1 MFVATCFL
9 IMPLKCIMAL
19 EGERN
24 VMYGQFK
31 FLFSPLQIGKVTVP
45 NRISFSSHLTNL
57 AENNLP
63 SERQMYYWAA
73 RARGGAGLIVTEEQS
88 VHPTD
93 HAYEKLIDAWN
104 PEVIPGYRRVC
115 RAVHEFETK
124 VFAQLN
130 HNGGQGDGSYSRL
143 PVWGPSPVP
152 DFMFREVPKE
162 MEIEDIKEVTEA
174 FCTAAT
180 HVREGGFDGIELQ
193 LGHSSLLRQFL
204 SPLTNL
210 RGDDYGGSLDNRMR
224 LPLEVIDAVRKTI
237 GADYTLGIRLCAD
250 EMVQGGLT
258 LDDVKEI
265 AGHFE
270 AAGNIDFIDLSL
282 ATFYNLYLVGAT
294 MHTPLGYTIP
304 LAAGIK
310 SVVNLP
316 VFCTGRIN
324 DPVMAERVLA
334 DGQADMIGMV
344 RAQICDPELANKAK
358 EGRLEEIRYCVAD
371 NQGCY
376 GRVGLN
382 KTIGCIQN
390 PHIGFEKERNAE
402 VIKPALIKKKVLI
415 IGGGPAG
422 LRAAEVA
429 ARRGHRVT
437 LYEKQDKLGGQVNIA
452 ALGAGREEL
461 KSVIRNSENQLKLLP
476 VEIVLNKEVT
486 PEFILGQ
493 NPDCI
498 IVATGA
504 LPKPCTLL
512 GGNGPAVFNVWQVL
526 TGEAKAGEKV
536 LFIDNDGHH
545 QATATVE
552 FLLDHGSKVH
562 IVTNSPTIGSEL
574 GPTQDSYLTHQRLA
588 QKGITFTPDFAVTE
602 IQGTAVKGLN
612 YYNNE
617 WHTFDGYDTVVYAM
631 GNQVEDALYRALK
644 GKVKEMYR
652 IGDCVAPRKID
663 MAVLEGDK
671 VARMI

>member
-1 MFVATCFL
+1 
-9 IMPLKCIMAL
+9 
-19 EGERN
+19 
-24 VMYGQFK
+24 MYGQFK
-31 FLFSPLQIGKVTVP
+31 YLFSPLRIGSTTVP
-45 NRISFSSHLTNL
+45 NRISFSAHLTNL
-57 AENNLP
+57 SEHNLP
-63 SERQMYYWAA
+63 SERYMYYLAE
-73 RARGGAGLIVTEEQS
+73 RAKGGAGLIITEEQS

-93 HAYEKLIDAWN
+93 RSYEKLIDAYK
-104 PEVIPGYRRVC
+104 PEVVPGYRKIC
-115 RAVHEFETK
+115 RAVHEYETK
-124 VFAQLN
+124 IFAQLN

-143 PVWGPSPVP
+143 PVLGPSPVP

-162 MEIEDIKEVTEA
+162 MEIEDIKEVTDS
-174 FCTAAT
+174 FGKAAT

-193 LGHSSLLRQFL
+193 IGHSSLMRQFL

-210 RGDDYGGSLDNRMR
+210 RTDDYGGSLENRMR
-224 LPLEVIDAVRKTI
+224 FPLEVIAAVRRTV
-237 GADYTLGIRLCAD
+237 GPDCTLGIRLCAD

-258 LDDVKEI
+258 LEDVKEI
-265 AGHFE
+265 ARRFE
-270 AAGNIDFIDLSL
+270 ASRNIDFIDLTL

-310 SVVNLP
+310 SVVSLP

-324 DPVMAERVLA
+324 DPVMAEKVLA

-344 RAQICDPELANKAK
+344 RAQICDPAMANKAK
-358 EGRLEEIRYCVAD
+358 EERLEEIRFCVAD

-382 KTIGCIQN
+382 KSIGCIQN
-390 PHIGFEKERNAE
+390 PHIGFEKERGADF
-402 VIKPALIKKKVLI
+402 IKTTPLKKKVMI
-415 IGGGPAG
+415 VGGGPAG

-429 ARRGHRVT
+429 ACRGHHVT
-437 LYEKQDKLGGQVNIA
+437 LYEKADRLGGQVNIA

-461 KSVIRNSENQLKLLP
+461 KAVIRNAENQLKLLP
-476 VEIVLNKEVT
+476 VKIILNQEVT
-486 PEFILGQ
+486 ADFVLKQ
-493 NPDCI
+493 NPDVV

-504 LPKPCTLL
+504 LPKPCTLPGA
-512 GGNGPAVFNVWQVL
+512 GGPGIFNVWQVL
-526 TGEAKAGEKV
+526 TGEGKVGKKV

-552 FLLDHGSKVH
+552 FLVDHGSKVH

-574 GPTQDSYLTHQRLA
+574 GPTQDSYLAHQRLA
-588 QKGITFTPDFAVTE
+588 QKGVTFTPDFAVTE
-602 IQGTAVKGLN
+602 IQGVAVKGLN
-612 YYNNE
+612 YYSNE
-617 WHTFDGYDTVVYAM
+617 WHTFSDFDSVVYAM
-631 GNQVEDALYRALK
+631 GSRVEDALYKALK
-644 GKVKEMYR
+644 GKVKELYR

-663 MAVLEGDK
+663 MAILEGDK

>member
-1 MFVATCFL
+1 
-9 IMPLKCIMAL
+9 
-19 EGERN
+19 
-24 VMYGQFK
+24 MYGQFK
-31 FLFSPLQIGKVTVP
+31 FLYSPLRIGNTTVP
-45 NRISFSSHLTNL
+45 NRISFSAHLTNL

-63 SERQMYYWAA
+63 SERQMYYLAE
-73 RARGGAGLIVTEEQS
+73 RAKGGAGLIITEEQS

-93 HAYEKLIDAWN
+93 RAYEKLIDAYK
-104 PEVIPGYRRVC
+104 PEVIPGYRRIC

-124 VFAQLN
+124 IFAQLN
-130 HNGGQGDGSYSRL
+130 HNGAQGDGRYSRL
-143 PVWGPSPVP
+143 PVLGPSPVP

-162 MEIEDIKEVTEA
+162 MEIEDIKDITSS
-174 FCTAAT
+174 FCKSAV

-193 LGHSSLLRQFL
+193 IGHSSLMRQFL

-210 RGDDYGGSLDNRMR
+210 RTDDYGGSLENRMHF
-224 LPLEVIDAVRKTI
+224 PLEVIAAVRKTV

-250 EMVQGGLT
+250 EMVPGGLT

-265 AGHFE
+265 ARRFE
-270 AAGNIDFIDLSL
+270 ASGNIDFVDLTL

-310 SVVNLP
+310 SVVKLP

-344 RAQICDPELANKAK
+344 RAQICDPEMANKAK

-382 KTIGCIQN
+382 QSIGCIQN
-390 PHIGFEKERNAE
+390 PAIGDEKERGIGTLKQAP
-402 VIKPALIKKKVLI
+402 VKKKVLI
-415 IGGGPAG
+415 VGGGPAG

-437 LYEKQDKLGGQVNIA
+437 LCEKQDRLGGQVNIA

-461 KSVIRNSENQLKLLP
+461 KSVIRNAEKQLKLLP
-476 VEIVLNKEVT
+476 VRIVLNKEVNVNFVL
-486 PEFILGQ
+486 EQ
-493 NPDCI
+493 NPDVVI
-498 IVATGA
+498 IATGA
-504 LPKPCTLL
+504 LPKPCSLP
-512 GGNGPAVFNVWQVL
+512 GGSGRTVFNVWQVL
-526 TGEAKAGEKV
+526 TGEAKVGKKV

-552 FLLDHGSKVH
+552 FLADRGCKVH

-574 GPTQDSYLTHQRLA
+574 GPSQDSYLTHQRLA
-588 QKGITFTPDFAVTE
+588 QKGVTFTPDFAVTE

-612 YYNNE
+612 FYNNE
-617 WHTFDGYDTVVYAM
+617 WRTFEGYDSIVYAM
-631 GNQVEDALYRALK
+631 GSCVDDALYQALK
-644 GKVKEMYR
+644 GKVKELYR
-652 IGDCVAPRKID
+652 IGDCLAPRKID
-663 MAVLEGDK
+663 MAILEGDK
-671 VARMI
+671 VGRMI

>member
-1 MFVATCFL
+1 
-9 IMPLKCIMAL
+9 
-19 EGERN
+19 
-24 VMYGQFK
+24 MYGQFK
-31 FLFSPLQIGKVTVP
+31 YLFSPLQIGKITVP
-45 NRISFSSHLTNL
+45 NRISFSAHLTNL
-57 AENNLP
+57 AERNLP
-63 SERQMYYWAA
+63 SERYMYYLAE
-73 RARGGAGLIVTEEQS
+73 RAKGGAGLIITEEQS

-93 HAYEKLIDAWN
+93 HAYEKLIDAYK
-104 PEVIPGYRRVC
+104 PEVVPGYRRIC
-115 RAVHEFETK
+115 RAIHEYETK
-124 VFAQLN
+124 IFAQLN

-143 PVWGPSPVP
+143 PVLGPSPVP

-162 MEIEDIKEVTEA
+162 MEIDDIREVTEY
-174 FCTAAT
+174 FCRVAT

-193 LGHSSLLRQFL
+193 IGHSSLMRQFL

-210 RGDDYGGSLDNRMR
+210 RTDDYGGSLENRMR
-224 LPLEVIDAVRKTI
+224 FPLEVIAAVRETV
-237 GADYTLGIRLCAD
+237 GEDFTLGIRLCAD

-258 LDDVKEI
+258 LDDTREM
-265 AGHFE
+265 ARRFE
-270 AAGNIDFIDLSL
+270 ASKNIDFIDLSL

-334 DGQADMIGMV
+334 NGQADMVGMV
-344 RAQICDPELANKAK
+344 RAQICDPGMANKAK
-358 EGRLEEIRYCVAD
+358 EGRLEEIRFCVAD

-382 KTIGCIQN
+382 KNIGCIQN
-390 PHIGFEKERNAE
+390 PNIGFEKERGTGS
-402 VIKPALIKKKVLI
+402 IKPAPLKKKVLI
-415 IGGGPAG
+415 VGGGPAG

-429 ARRGHRVT
+429 ARRGHKVT
-437 LYEKQDKLGGQVNIA
+437 LYEKKDRLGGQVNIA

-476 VEIVLNKEVT
+476 VEIILNKEVT
-486 PEFILGQ
+486 LDFVLEQ
-493 NPDCI
+493 NPDVVI
-498 IVATGA
+498 IATGA
-504 LPKPCTLL
+504 LPKKCTLL
-512 GGNGPAVFNVWQVL
+512 GGDGPNIFNVWQVL
-526 TGEAKAGEKV
+526 TGEGQTGEKV

-552 FLLDHGSKVH
+552 FLADRGKKVH

-588 QKGITFTPDFAVTE
+588 QKGVTFTPDFAVVE
-602 IQGTAVKGLN
+602 IKGVEVKGLN
-612 YYNNE
+612 FYSNE
-617 WHTFDGYDTVVYAM
+617 WHTFTDFNSVVYAM
-631 GNQVEDALYRALK
+631 GNRVEDGLYKALK
-644 GKVKEMYR
+644 GRVKELYR
-652 IGDCVAPRKID
+652 IGDCLAPRKID
-663 MAVLEGDK
+663 MAILEGDK
-671 VARMI
+671 VGRMI

>member
-1 MFVATCFL
+1 
-9 IMPLKCIMAL
+9 
-19 EGERN
+19 
-24 VMYGQFK
+24 MYGQFK
-31 FLFSPLQIGKVTVP
+31 YLFSPLQIGKIVVP
-45 NRISFSSHLTNL
+45 NRISFSAHLTNL
-57 AENNLP
+57 AEINLP
-63 SERQMYYWAA
+63 SERQMYYLAE
-73 RARGGAGLIVTEEQS
+73 RAKGGAGLIITEEQS

-93 HAYEKLIDAWN
+93 HAYEKLIDAYK
-104 PEVIPGYRRVC
+104 PEVVNGYRRIC
-115 RAVHEFETK
+115 RAVHEYETK
-124 VFAQLN
+124 IFTQLN

-143 PVWGPSPVP
+143 PVLGPSPVP

-162 MEIEDIKEVTEA
+162 MEIEDIREIIA
-174 FCTAAT
+174 YFCRAAS

-193 LGHSSLLRQFL
+193 IGHSSLVRQFL

-210 RGDDYGGSLDNRMR
+210 RTDDYGGTLENRMR
-224 LPLEVIDAVRKTI
+224 FPLEVIAAVRATV
-237 GADYTLGIRLCAD
+237 GSDYTLGIRLCAD

-258 LDDVKEI
+258 LDDIKEI
-265 AGHFE
+265 ARRFE
-270 AAGNIDFIDLSL
+270 SAQNIDFIDLTL

-334 DGQADMIGMV
+334 NGQADMIGMV
-344 RAQICDPELANKAK
+344 RAQICDPEMANKAR
-358 EGRLEEIRYCVAD
+358 EGRLEEIRFCVAD

-382 KTIGCIQN
+382 KSIGCIQN
-390 PHIGFEKERNAE
+390 PNIGFEKERGAGS
-402 VIKPALIKKKVLI
+402 IKPAPLKKNVMI
-415 IGGGPAG
+415 VGGGPAG
-422 LRAAEVA
+422 LRAAEIS
-429 ARRGHRVT
+429 ARRGHKVT
-437 LYEKQDKLGGQVNIA
+437 LYEKADRLGGQVNIA

-461 KSVIRNSENQLKLLP
+461 KAVIRNSENQLKLLP
-476 VEIVLNKEVT
+476 VEIVLNKEATVD
-486 PEFILGQ
+486 FILGQ
-493 NPDCI
+493 NPDVVI
-498 IVATGA
+498 IATGA
-504 LPKPCTLL
+504 LPKPCTLP
-512 GGNGPAVFNVWQVL
+512 GADGPNIFNVWQVL
-526 TGEAKAGEKV
+526 TGEGKVGKKV

-552 FLLDHGSKVH
+552 FLADRGRKVH

-588 QKGITFTPDFAVTE
+588 QKGVTFTPDFAVVE
-602 IQGTAVKGLN
+602 IKGVAVKGLN
-612 YYNNE
+612 YYSNE
-617 WHTFDGYDTVVYAM
+617 WHTFSDYDSVVYAM
-631 GNQVEDALYRALK
+631 GNRVEDGLYKALK
-644 GKVKEMYR
+644 GKFKELYR

-663 MAVLEGDK
+663 MAILEGDK